1 MATVDKNFKVKH
13 GLVVEGTTATVNGED
28 IITTGSTTDDLGEG
42 TTNKYYSTTQAKS
55 DAADLL
61 TGATLTNITIT
72 GDETG
77 LTITA
82 ENGVADATTDDLDEG
97 TTNKYYADSLVDD
110 HLTGGSGITYNAGDI
125 SVDLTPNGG
134 LGVILPEGTLGIK
147 RSTVDG
153 WYDAAGAAGDV
164 QDNLDDHTEASS
176 GVHGVTGS
184 VVGTTDTQ
192 DLSNKRIIDT
202 LHFTD
207 GVTIA
212 NEAEIAVKAVSHEFE
227 IKANYGNLDLKTVA
241 TGADVV
247 ITSQDGDILLN
258 PDGHAYIASSSAG
271 NEIATRSYVDNA
283 ISGLSWKE
291 AVHLYAS
298 SNVALTGAHD
308 TLVIDGHEALALADK
323 GLYRILLTG
332 QSTATQNGIYIYN
345 DAGAGN
351 YQLDR
356 TADADSAAELI
367 GAAVFVMEGTTYGG
381 TSWVQNNHYADS
393 FDDLAWTQ
401 FSGGGT
407 ITAGTGIVV
416 DGLEISIDTDVVA
429 TQTDL
434 STGLGTKQ
442 DTLSAGPGIDIGG
455 TTGTGISAKVDNST
469 ITATGGPG
477 LDALEV
483 NYGSGLTENSTG
495 LIVDTD
501 VIATKEYVDTN
512 FVAADDLPGQL
523 DDYILLTEKGA
534 DDGVATLDST
544 GNVPVEQLGNVPD
557 AFITSVGTDP
567 NLSVTSG
574 ALLMSLTPGFTSVEV
589 NSIAKQVASTA
600 TVAAEATTV
609 VSSFSYE
616 SYGYRSAEYLV
627 KVKTGSHTEISK
639 ILLTLEDGTLNIAI
653 TEYGIVSTNGSLST
667 ISAQINGSSKTVE
680 LTVYNP
686 ALATSATV
694 NVFGTLLK

>member
-1 MATVDKNFKVKH
+1 MATVDKNFKVKN

-28 IITTGSTTDDLGEG
+28 IITTGSTADSLPEG
-42 TTNKYYSTTQAKS
+42 TTNVYYTEGRAKT
-55 DAADLL
+55 DAAELL

-72 GDETG
+72 GDGDG

-82 ENGVADATTDDLDEG
+82 ENGGIQDLTEFDTDDLDEG
-97 TTNKYYADSLVDD
+97 TTNKYFTDQRAVDAVTNNLGTG
-110 HLTGGSGITYNAGDI
+110 LTTFGGTFV
-125 SVDLTPNGG
+125 VDET
-134 LGVILPEGTLGIK
+134 VIAS
-147 RSTVDG
+147 RSYVDG
-153 WYDAAGAAGDV
+153 LAINYEVAGAAGDV

-212 NEAEIAVKAVSHEFE
+212 NEAEIAVKPTTHEFE
-227 IKANYGNLDLKTVA
+227 IKANYGPLVLKTVA
-241 TGADVV
+241 SNADVIV
-247 ITSQDGDILLN
+247 ESDSGDIVLDAHGKSYITSV
-258 PDGHAYIASSSAG
+258 SAG
-271 NEIATRSYVDNA
+271 NEIASHSYVDNA
-283 ISGLSWKE
+283 VSGLSWKE
-291 AVHLYAS
+291 AVHLFAS
-298 SNVALTGAHD
+298 TNVALSGTHD
-308 TLVIDGHEALALADK
+308 TLVIDGHEALGLADK
-323 GLYRILLTG
+323 GLYRLLLTN
-332 QSTATQNGIYIYN
+332 QTDATENGIYLYN

-351 YQLDR
+351 YVLNR
-356 TADADSAAELI
+356 TTDADAVAELI

-381 TSWVQNNHYADS
+381 TSWVQNDHYANS
-393 FDDLAWTQ
+393 FDDLTWTQ

-407 ITAGTGIVV
+407 ITAGTGISV
-416 DGLEISIDTDVVA
+416 DGLEVAIDRTTVDTWYDAAGAAAQALSDAEDYADGLAANYEVAGAAQAAVDALDTD
-429 TQTDL
+429 
-434 STGLGTKQ
+434 
-442 DTLSAGPGIDIGG
+442 DIEEG
-455 TTGTGISAKVDNST
+455 TTNLYFTDTRAV
-469 ITATGGPG
+469 
-477 LDALEV
+477 DALEAV
-483 NYGSGLTENSTG
+483 
-495 LIVDTD
+495 VP
-501 VIATKEYVDTN
+501 N
-512 FVAADDLPGQL
+512 FTA
-523 DDYILLTEKGA
+523 
-534 DDGVATLDST
+534 
-544 GNVPVEQLGNVPD
+544 
-557 AFITSVGTDP
+557 
-567 NLSVTSG
+567 
-574 ALLMSLTPGFTSVEV
+574 VEV

-686 ALATSATV
+686 TLATSATV